1 MVELPLSGEYLKL
14 NMERTNLAL
23 AIQHV
28 LIQTGNAILP
38 GIGVLRLKYHPAR
51 LSRRE
56 GMIYPPS
63 EVPEFEVLDD
73 LPEPEPGLIRE
84 YLLAEQEADEAIGV
98 ARLKRVLADLRESLD
113 RDQSVELPE
122 VGEFYKEAGRID
134 FRPGS
139 FNYYLEVFGLGPVQ
153 ARPVMRRT
161 PEQAARLAQ
170 ESRATRLPET
180 KTVAQ
185 VNKRKD
191 RWVLPALATVL
202 VLALAGCIWLILAPP
217 SLPTGVSQAG
227 LDQGPE
233 SVVSDEDMPRTSDP
247 GDLTEQILGEDPD
260 TVQQAVED
268 IAPTAPHGMRS
279 NEDESTPRFAQNQV
293 RIVAGHF
300 ANPENV
306 AGLIDRLKEMGFNAQ
321 SEPGK
326 GGLTRVFV
334 LVAPDTS
341 DAMEILARIQKDV
354 EPTAWIL
361 TQ

>member
-1 MVELPLSGEYLKL
+1 
-14 NMERTNLAL
+14 MERTNLAL

-28 LIQTGNAILP
+28 LIQTGNALIP
-38 GIGVLRLKYHPAR
+38 GIGVLRLKYHPGR

-56 GMIYPPS
+56 GMIYPPA

-73 LPEPEPGLIRE
+73 FPEPEPGLIRE
-84 YLLAEQEADEAIGV
+84 YLLAEQEADEAIGA
-98 ARLKRVLADLRESLD
+98 ARLKRVLVDLRESLD
-113 RDQSVELPE
+113 RDESVELPE

-170 ESRATRLPET
+170 ESRAARLPET
-180 KTVAQ
+180 KTVTQ
-185 VNKRKD
+185 VKRKD
-191 RWVLPALATVL
+191 RWVLPGLAAIL

-227 LDQGPE
+227 LDQGTE
-233 SVVSDEDMPRTSDP
+233 TDVSDEDMPRTSDP

-260 TVQQAVED
+260 TVQQVVED
-268 IAPTAPHGMRS
+268 IEPTAPHLTPS
-279 NEDESTPRFAQNQV
+279 NEDASTPLFAQDQV

-306 AGLIDRLKEMGFNAQ
+306 AGLINRLKDMGFNAQ

-334 LVAPDTS
+334 LVDPATS
-341 DAMEILARIQKDV
+341 DPAEILARIQKDV